1 MTQASRHV
9 TDPGRRAKQAR
20 SRRTRQQFIMAMQ
33 KLLEKEEYASITV
46 EQISDTAHS
55 TAANFYKHFAG
66 KRELLSAIVDEL
78 NSTAEMEQGVIS
90 LPRLNGFTLAKRVGW
105 LVDAVADATLRR
117 RRLARACIAAR
128 YRADLV
134 LSTSQATRLRAT
146 MKTIVDWLLECSDE
160 MDRVDPRTSVRA
172 STYLVL
178 QGLQNALLFE
188 ELPPDLP
195 ESVLIDEAKQ
205 SLLRCWVAGGS
216 VDSQLTV

>member
-1 MTQASRHV
+1 MTEGSKDVA
-9 TDPGRRAKQAR
+9 DPRRRAKQAR
-20 SRRTRQQFIMAMQ
+20 SRRTRQQFITAMQ
-33 KLLEKEEYASITV
+33 RLLEQEEYADITV

-78 NSTAEMEQGVIS
+78 NSTAEREQGVLS
-90 LPRLNGFTLAKRVGW
+90 LPRPNGFTLAKRVEW
-105 LVDAVADATLRR
+105 LVAAVADATLRR
-117 RRLARACIAAR
+117 RRIARACIAAR

-134 LSTSQATRLRAT
+134 LSTSQAARLRAT
-146 MKTIVDWLLECSDE
+146 MQTIVDWILECRDE

-172 STYLVL
+172 GTYLVL

-188 ELPPDLP
+188 ELPPELP
-195 ESVLIDEAKQ
+195 ESVLINEAKQ
-205 SLLRCWVAGGS
+205 ALLRCWVAGGS